1 MLIIHPSTIQL
12 LRLKFSFFLMPVFWF
27 ALSCISNIHW
37 GKAILIG
44 VILHVIIYP
53 SSNGY
58 NSYMDRDTDSVGG
71 IKNPLQPTKQL
82 FYVSIVLDVLAIV
95 LSLFISEAFVAL
107 ILLYIVCSRLYS
119 YRKVRIKQY
128 AILGYLTVIIN
139 QGAVV
144 FLAVYWG
151 ASTNVVTEIP
161 WLLLVVA
168 SCLIGGF
175 YPITQ
180 VYQHKQ
186 DKADNVKTISMLL
199 GIKVTFIFCALAYTL
214 AFALLYFYYSSNN
227 QLVYFF
233 VLQVLFLP
241 IIFYFI
247 KWFLKVLK
255 DDREANFENTM
266 FMNVWASSFTNLAF
280 IILLLIK

>member
-1 MLIIHPSTIQL
+1 
-12 LRLKFSFFLMPVFWF
+12 MPVFWF

-95 LSLFISEAFVAL
+95 LSLFISKAFVAL

-128 AILGYLTVIIN
+128 AILGYLTVIVN

-144 FLAVYWG
+144 F
-151 ASTNVVTEIP
+151 
-161 WLLLVVA
+161 WLFIGVLVQTLLQKFH
-168 SCLIGGF
+168 G
-175 YPITQ
+175 
-180 VYQHKQ
+180 
-186 DKADNVKTISMLL
+186 
-199 GIKVTFIFCALAYTL
+199 
-214 AFALLYFYYSSNN
+214 YY
-227 QLVYFF
+227 
-233 VLQVLFLP
+233 
-241 IIFYFI
+241 
-247 KWFLKVLK
+247 
-255 DDREANFENTM
+255 
-266 FMNVWASSFTNLAF
+266 
-280 IILLLIK
+280 